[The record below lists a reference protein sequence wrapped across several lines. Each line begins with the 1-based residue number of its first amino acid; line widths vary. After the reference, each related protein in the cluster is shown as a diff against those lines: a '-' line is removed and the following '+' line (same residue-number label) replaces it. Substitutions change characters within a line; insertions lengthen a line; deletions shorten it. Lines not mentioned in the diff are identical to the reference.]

1 MQEDVLNRIDD
12 MCDFFKLLG
21 DPTRLRILL
30 LIKNESLCVNEIAE
44 KLGMTKFAV
53 SHQLA
58 LLRKARLIKNKKVG
72 KEVYYTII
80 DDHIETVVNTV
91 YEHVSE

>member
-72 KEVYYTII
+72 KEVYYTIV

>member
-1 MQEDVLNRIDD
+1 MPDKLTDKIDD

-21 DPTRLRILL
+21 DPTRLKILL
-30 LIKNESLCVNEIAE
+30 LIEHDSLCVNEIAE

-58 LLRKARLIKNKKVG
+58 LLRKARLIKNEKRG
-72 KEVYYTII
+72 KEVFYTII
-80 DDHIETVVNTV
+80 DDHIETVVNTAF
-91 YEHVSE
+91 EHVSE

>member
-72 KEVYYTII
+72 KEVYYTIV
-80 DDHIETVVNTV
+80 DDHIGTVVNTV